1 MTTKIIGTGS
11 YLPEYVVTNDDLAKL
26 VDTSDEWIASRTGIR
41 NRRIATNESG
51 VDMAAAAAEEALKDA
66 GMDGS
71 EIDLIL
77 VATCSSDFQF
87 PSTACLVQKAI
98 HATNAAAFDLS
109 AACSGFL
116 FALHTAHA
124 YICAGIYKNIL
135 LVGVEVLSKLI
146 DWNDRSTCVLFG
158 DGAGAAVVTAAP
170 QTELPKS
177 TLPLF
182 VATNIWAIRLDWR
195 LRHTMKGRAKPME
208 YLWKRITKH
217 RRCRGLRM
225 P

>member
-11 YLPEYVVTNDDLAKL
+11 YLPEHVVSNDDLAKL

-41 NRRIATNESG
+41 NRRIATKESG
-51 VDMAAAAAEEALKDA
+51 ADMAAGA
-66 GMDGS
+66 GRGSIKKSRVEGS

-77 VATCSSDFQF
+77 VATAAVIFSF
-87 PSTACLVQKAI
+87 PVLHVWCKNAI

-158 DGAGAAVVTAAP
+158 DGAGAAVVTAADL
-170 QTELPKS
+170 EGKG
-177 TLPLF
+177 LF
-182 VATNIWAIRLDWR
+182 S
-195 LRHTMKGRAKPME
+195 GRTA
-208 YLWKRITKH
+208 
-217 RRCRGLRM
+217 
-225 P
+225 

>member
-51 VDMAAAAAEEALKDA
+51 ADMAAAAAEEALKDA

-124 YICAGIYKNIL
+124 YIRAGIYKNIL
-135 LVGVEVLSKLI
+135 LSGGGNGGRSWNGRFCSVVGRCGR
-146 DWNDRSTCVLFG
+146 RSTY
-158 DGAGAAVVTAAP
+158 
-170 QTELPKS
+170 LPGKENGES
-177 TLPLF
+177 
-182 VATNIWAIRLDWR
+182 
-195 LRHTMKGRAKPME
+195 ME
-208 YLWKRITKH
+208 
-217 RRCRGLRM
+217 GE
-225 P
+225 

>member
-11 YLPEYVVTNDDLAKL
+11 YLPEHVVSNDDLAKL

-41 NRRIATNESG
+41 NRRIATKESG
-51 VDMAAAAAEEALKDA
+51 ADMAAAAAEEGALTKIVASSKLNNKEINLELAEEALKDA

-158 DGAGAAVVTAAP
+158 DGAGAAVVTA
-170 QTELPKS
+170 EWKG
-177 TLPLF
+177 LF
-182 VATNIWAIRLDWR
+182 S
-195 LRHTMKGRAKPME
+195 GRTA
-208 YLWKRITKH
+208 
-217 RRCRGLRM
+217 
-225 P
+225 

>member
-109 AACSGFL
+109 AACSGF
-116 FALHTAHA
+116 
-124 YICAGIYKNIL
+124 Y
-135 LVGVEVLSKLI
+135 
-146 DWNDRSTCVLFG
+146 
-158 DGAGAAVVTAAP
+158 
-170 QTELPKS
+170 LPCIPHMRISVPGFIKIS
-177 TLPLF
+177 CW
-182 VATNIWAIRLDWR
+182 WA
-195 LRHTMKGRAKPME
+195 
-208 YLWKRITKH
+208 WK
-217 RRCRGLRM
+217 CCLN
-225 P
+225 